1 MNSKIGILP
10 FQTEHQN
17 DIDAMMEGI
26 ALEFKEPI
34 FAEKSKKIID
44 VFSMPNNK
52 FWIAINGNKVVGTI
66 GMVKLTNKNIVLKS
80 MFVDK
85 MYRGQ
90 GISNLLLDTLLNWTI
105 QCKYKQVY
113 LGTMTQFLSGQRFYE
128 KNGFVKCNKNELPTD
143 FTINTLD
150 TIFYTK
156 QLIKKQRIKTPA
168 GNMGLPKLGHKC

>member
-17 DIDAMMEGI
+17 DINAMMENI
-26 ALEFKEPI
+26 ALEFMEPI
-34 FAEKSKKIID
+34 FTEKSKNIID
-44 VFSMPNNK
+44 VYSMPYNQ
-52 FWIAINGNKVVGTI
+52 FWVAIDSNKVVGTI
-66 GMVKLTNKNIVLKS
+66 GMVKLTNENIVLKS

-90 GISNLLLDTLLNWTI
+90 GISNLLLETLINWVI
-105 QCKYKQVY
+105 QNKYKQIY
-113 LGTMTQFLSGQRFYE
+113 LGTMTQFTAGQRFYE

-156 QLIKKQRIKTPA
+156 HLIYS
-168 GNMGLPKLGHKC
+168 